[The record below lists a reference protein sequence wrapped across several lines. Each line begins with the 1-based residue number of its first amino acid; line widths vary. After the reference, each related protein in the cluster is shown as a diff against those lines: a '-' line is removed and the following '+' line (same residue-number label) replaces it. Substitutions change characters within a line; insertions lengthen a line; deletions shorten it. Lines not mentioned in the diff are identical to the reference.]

1 MTLVDSDY
9 PRKET
14 PMNRNSHAHRG
25 SSVKSRFSNEE
36 WHSIVLVPFL
46 INLMFDEGANL
57 DQKFVFQADIMDW
70 KSLKEPIYKEIC
82 ENLADENWHARFAKK
97 FYQQV
102 ADSSIESILKT
113 TLPSAR
119 TVLSREYSETELS
132 EFFGNV
138 MLMAYRHG
146 ASAGT
151 GHEFGS
157 AEKMQFLAN
166 YFLALGAN
174 VKNSRAV
181 MDRLIAVQTY

>member
-1 MTLVDSDY
+1 MTLVNSDY

-14 PMNRNSHAHRG
+14 PVNRNSHAHRG
-25 SSVKSRFSNEE
+25 SSVKSSFSNEE

-46 INLMFDEGANL
+46 INVMFNEEANL
-57 DQKFVFQADIMDW
+57 GQKLVFQADIMDW
-70 KSLKEPIYKEIC
+70 KNLKEPIYKEIC

-97 FYQQV
+97 VFKQS
-102 ADSSIESILKT
+102 AGWESILKT

-119 TVLSREYSETELS
+119 TALSREFSETEVS

-138 MLMAYRHG
+138 MYMAYRHG
-146 ASAGT
+146 ACAGT

-181 MDRLIAVQTY
+181 MDRLKASKE